1 MMMATGVDND
11 DSGATSAPVDI
22 SMATLLASFPC
33 RYADDDDVFTGKI
46 SGRKKSWWK
55 WNCCCF

>member
-22 SMATLLASFPC
+22 YFYGYFISF
-33 RYADDDDVFTGKI
+33 V
-46 SGRKKSWWK
+46 SL
-55 WNCCCF
+55 